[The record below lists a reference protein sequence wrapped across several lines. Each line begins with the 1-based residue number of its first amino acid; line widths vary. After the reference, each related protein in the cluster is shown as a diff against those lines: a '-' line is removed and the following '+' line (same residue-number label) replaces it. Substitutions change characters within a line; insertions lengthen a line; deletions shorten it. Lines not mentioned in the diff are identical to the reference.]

1 MVGGYNADG
10 VPYRRDD
17 VLNMGQVWMTVMAQK
32 GAAWGIPQT
41 EVLALGDLVSTAS
54 AALATAKGS
63 DRNHKTTAACKA
75 AFKAL
80 IAKLRFLKE
89 RYVHAPPLA

>member
-1 MVGGYNADG
+1 MGGYNGDW
-10 VPYRRDD
+10 VPGRRDD

-41 EVLALGDLVSTAS
+41 EITALVELVGTAS

-63 DRNHKTTAACKA
+63 DRNQRTTAACRA
-75 AFKAL
+75 AFGAL
-80 IAKLRFLKE
+80 VKKMRFL
-89 RYVHAPPLA
+89 